1 MEPFKVHILGCGS
14 ALPTLRHNP
23 SSQVVE
29 IRGKFFMVDCGEGT
43 QTQLRHSKIKFTKI
57 NAVFISHAHGDHCFG
72 LIGMISTFGMLGRT
86 APLHVYA
93 PAGLREIM
101 KKQMEYFCN
110 GFEYEVIFHDVD
122 TSANK
127 IIYEDRSLS
136 VETVPLSHRM
146 PCSGYIF
153 REKPTLPHILRDMA
167 DYYNVPVSQF
177 NNIKNG
183 ADWIDN
189 EGNIIAIATSRWLLM
204 DIVRRRPCRLT
215 EDITKRYECEA
226 GKIAVSDDIEKI
238 ILPQDIDFTDCN
250 DKDNDKTCGK
260 MSETNDNSKL
270 LKEKYDII
278 KIPYRVLKRDI
289 DFNGH
294 VHNLVYLDMALEAL
308 PDNINNMEYSSI
320 RIEYKKEIMPDSNV
334 LCTYCRYGNSDIVVI
349 STDNVINCIV
359 QFS

>member
-43 QTQLRHSKIKFTKI
+43 QTQLRRSKIKFTKI

-101 KKQMEYFCN
+101 KKQIEYFCN

-189 EGNIIAIATSRWLLM
+189 EGNVIPYT
-204 DIVRRRPCRLT
+204 RLT
-215 EDITKRYECEA
+215 KPSEPARSYAYCSDTRYMPELHEYLKGVNVLYHESTYLNEDEGMARQFFHSTASQAAQVASDAGVNTLVLGHYSARYNDESILLSEA
-226 GKIAVSDDIEKI
+226 
-238 ILPQDIDFTDCN
+238 
-250 DKDNDKTCGK
+250 
-260 MSETNDNSKL
+260 
-270 LKEKYDII
+270 
-278 KIPYRVLKRDI
+278 
-289 DFNGH
+289 
-294 VHNLVYLDMALEAL
+294 
-308 PDNINNMEYSSI
+308 
-320 RIEYKKEIMPDSNV
+320 KEIFP
-334 LCTYCRYGNSDIVVI
+334 NSILSDEGLTIDI
-349 STDNVINCIV
+349 
-359 QFS
+359 

>member
-43 QTQLRHSKIKFTKI
+43 QTQLRRSKIKFTKI

-93 PAGLREIM
+93 PSGLREIM
-101 KKQMEYFCN
+101 KKQIEYFCN

-189 EGNIIAIATSRWLLM
+189 EGNIIPYT
-204 DIVRRRPCRLT
+204 RLT
-215 EDITKRYECEA
+215 KPSVPARSYAYCSDTRYMPELHEYLKGVNVLYHESTYLNEDEGMARQFFHSTASQAAQVASDAGVNTLVLGHYSARYNDESILLSEA
-226 GKIAVSDDIEKI
+226 
-238 ILPQDIDFTDCN
+238 
-250 DKDNDKTCGK
+250 
-260 MSETNDNSKL
+260 
-270 LKEKYDII
+270 
-278 KIPYRVLKRDI
+278 
-289 DFNGH
+289 
-294 VHNLVYLDMALEAL
+294 
-308 PDNINNMEYSSI
+308 
-320 RIEYKKEIMPDSNV
+320 KEIFP
-334 LCTYCRYGNSDIVVI
+334 NSILSDEGLTIDI
-349 STDNVINCIV
+349 
-359 QFS
+359 